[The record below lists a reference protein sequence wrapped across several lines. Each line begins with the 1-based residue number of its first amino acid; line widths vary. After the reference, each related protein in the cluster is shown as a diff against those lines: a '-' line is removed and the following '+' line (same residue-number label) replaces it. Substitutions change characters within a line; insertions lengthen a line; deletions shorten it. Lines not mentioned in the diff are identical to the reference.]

1 MKLIKM
7 QLRKK
12 GVFISWFLIP
22 HRLSIKEGTFNN
34 DNEYPF
40 TIVVYNFYII
50 CLFYNVFLAQNT
62 II

>member
-1 MKLIKM
+1 MKSAIE
-7 QLRKK
+7 KK
-12 GVFISWFLIP
+12 RVFISWFLIP
-22 HRLSIKEGTFNN
+22 RRLSIKEGTFNN